1 MLSLHPGI
9 TEGKSSPAFHF
20 STYNL
25 STEMYRT
32 HTCGELRL
40 TNKGT
45 EVTLAG
51 WVQTVRK
58 FGAITFVDLRDRYG
72 ITQLL
77 FGEELNKQ
85 LEENPLGRE
94 FVLQATGTV
103 NERSNK
109 NPNIPTGD
117 IEILVSSF
125 KILNKSAVPPF
136 TIQDDTDG
144 GDDLRMKY
152 RFLDLRRNAVKKNLE
167 LRYAVN
173 RAARNY
179 LHQNNF
185 MDIETPF
192 LIKSTPEGARDF
204 VVPSRMNPGQFY
216 ALPQSPQTFK
226 QLLMVSGY
234 DRYYQIV
241 KCFRDEDLRAD
252 RQPEFTQID
261 CEMAFV
267 EQEDI
272 LNMFEGMVKSIF
284 KEVKGIDYTEAVP
297 RMTWDDAMWNY
308 GNDKP
313 DIRFGMQLLNLKK
326 PATVYVDKQDSSAL
340 INGADFK
347 VFDEAE
353 TVLAIAIPG
362 CSEYSR
368 KQTDELTEWVK
379 RPQIGMKGLVFIK
392 CNTDGTYKSSVDKF
406 YSEERLKAMADAA
419 KAKAGDLVLIL
430 AGAEERT
437 RKAISELRLEM
448 AERLGMRKKDEFK
461 LVWVLDFPL
470 FEYDEEGNRWVA
482 RHHPFTS
489 PKPSQIETMIH
500 NNPVIENAAEYLKHP
515 YANIKANAYDMVLNG
530 NEIGGGS
537 IRIFQRELQEKM
549 FAALGMN
556 TEEQQHKFG
565 FLLGAF
571 EYGAPPHGGIAFG
584 FDRLCSILGGSE
596 SIRDFIAFPKN
607 NAGRD
612 VMLDAP
618 ATIDEKQFEELQI
631 KLNLKG

>member
-1 MLSLHPGI
+1 
-9 TEGKSSPAFHF
+9 
-20 STYNL
+20 
-25 STEMYRT
+25 MYRT
-32 HTCGELRL
+32 HTCGELRGAD
-40 TNKGT
+40 TNKT
-45 EVTLAG
+45 VTLAG

-58 FGAITFVDLRDRYG
+58 FGSITFVDLRDRYG

-77 FGEELNKQ
+77 FSEALNAELDA
-85 LEENPLGRE
+85 NPLGRE
-94 FVLQATGTV
+94 FVLQVNGTV
-103 NERSNK
+103 NERSSK
-109 NPNIPTGD
+109 NANIPTGD
-117 IEILVSSF
+117 VEIVVASF

-136 TIQDDTDG
+136 SIQDDTDG
-144 GDDLRMKY
+144 GDELRMKY
-152 RFLDLRRNAVKKNLE
+152 RFLDLRRNIVKKNLE
-167 LRYAVN
+167 LRYAVG
-173 RAARNY
+173 RSARNY
-179 LHQNNF
+179 LHENNF
-185 MDIETPF
+185 LDIETPF

-204 VVPSRMNPGQFY
+204 VVPSRMNSGQFY

-261 CEMAFV
+261 CEMCFV

-272 LNMFEGMVKSIF
+272 LQTFEGLVKRIF
-284 KEVKGIDYTEAVP
+284 KDVKNIDYTETVQ
-297 RMTWDDAMWNY
+297 RMTWEEAMWNY

-313 DIRFGMQLLNLKK
+313 DIRFDIKILNLKF
-326 PATVYVDKQDSSAL
+326 PAHTFPTKESQSAL
-340 INGADFK
+340 IDGASFG
-347 VFDEAE
+347 VFDDAE
-353 TVLAIAIPG
+353 TVVAIAMPG
-362 CSEYSR
+362 CSEYTR

-392 CNTDGTYKSSVDKF
+392 CNADGTFKSSVDKF
-406 YSEERLKAMADAA
+406 YNEEKLKAIATAA
-419 KAKAGDLVLIL
+419 NAKAGDLILIL

-437 RKAISELRLEM
+437 RKAISDLRMYM
-448 AERLGMRKKDEFK
+448 ADKLGLRKPTDFK
-461 LVWVLDFPL
+461 LLWVLDFPL

-489 PKPSQIETMIH
+489 PKPSQITEMID
-500 NNPVIENAAEYLKHP
+500 NNPVIENATEYLKHP

-549 FAALGMN
+549 FAALGMDA
-556 TEEQQHKFG
+556 EEQQHKFG

-607 NAGRD
+607 NSGRD
-612 VMLDAP
+612 VMIDAP
-618 ATIDEKQFEELQI
+618 STIDAKQFDELQI
-631 KLNLKG
+631 KLDLKA